1 MTYATNTHLQPQ
13 ITDAMYDAILAHD
26 WFSHEEY
33 NLFMSDG
40 THVGAMN
47 DQATALAWS
56 NKYVVITYNEDGLPI
71 RLQHV

>member
-1 MTYATNTHLQPQ
+1 MTYATNTHNQPQ
-13 ITDAMYDAILAHD
+13 ITDAMYEAILEHD
-26 WFSHEEY
+26 FACYEEY

-47 DQATALAWS
+47 DQFTALAWS
-56 NKYVVITYNEDGLPI
+56 NKYVVITYSEDGLPI

>member
-1 MTYATNTHLQPQ
+1 MTYATNCHDYPK
-13 ITDAMYDAILAHD
+13 ITEDMHEAILMHD
-26 WFSHEEY
+26 WFSYEQY

-40 THVGAMN
+40 THIGAMN
-47 DQATALAWS
+47 DQSCALAWS